1 MQLNDAIF
9 AWQLLFGSK
18 RFRGDL
24 QDVLDEGVCFERQ
37 DSYYVS
43 SMDVKFLPAIEAV
56 RAGDVERFRT
66 LLTADPSLATSRSSI
81 SHPTLLQCVTLDGK
95 DKPNNVEMARIL
107 IDAGAEL
114 NEPLVAAGSID
125 NRAVAELLLDCG
137 AAIDGTGGWSPLEEA
152 LYWNSQNVIAL
163 LLERGAR
170 VQNLR
175 MAAGLGRTDLIE
187 SYFNADGSLKPE
199 AGRINWPFG
208 DLKTIAR
215 ANHDVVGKQSLADR
229 VNAWSQDRQGIVN
242 NAFVYACMHGHI
254 DAAKLLLEKG
264 AEINVVPGGFDYA
277 GTGLHYAALNG
288 HRAMIEFLLEQG
300 ADRNIKDT
308 KVGSTA
314 AGWAEYGGHIKLL
327 DLLR

>member
-1 MQLNDAIF
+1 MNAKFHPALKAI
-9 AWQLLFGSK
+9 
-18 RFRGDL
+18 
-24 QDVLDEGVCFERQ
+24 
-37 DSYYVS
+37 
-43 SMDVKFLPAIEAV
+43 
-56 RAGDVERFRT
+56 RAGDLEKFKAVVA
-66 LLTADPSLATSRSSI
+66 ADPSLATSRSSR
-81 SHPTLLQCVTLDGK
+81 SHPTLLQAVVLDGK
-95 DKPNNVEMARIL
+95 DKPNNVEMVQVL

-114 NEPLVAAGSID
+114 NEPLVAAASMD
-125 NRAVAELLLDCG
+125 NRAAAELLLDHG

-152 LYWNSQNVIAL
+152 LYWNSRNVLAL

-175 MAAGLGRTDLIE
+175 TAAALGRTDLIE

-199 AGRINWPFG
+199 AGKINWPWG
-208 DLKTIAR
+208 DLNAIASS
-215 ANHDVVGKQSLADR
+215 NHPAKGQQSLMDR
-229 VNAWSQDRQGIVN
+229 VNEWSQDRQGIIN

-254 DAAKLLLEKG
+254 EAAKLLLDKG

-288 HRAMIEFLLEQG
+288 HRSMVEFLLAHG
-300 ADRNIKDT
+300 ADRTVKDT

-314 AGWAEYGGHIKLL
+314 AGWADHGGHPELR